1 MFEDDP
7 RHDALGSRLHGG
19 RRHPLLRRKHAG
31 SGGADL
37 DIRPYELDAAL
48 RPRARQQGRQ
58 DAPAEENPHLAEG
71 VNTYGGKL
79 TYRAVAEA
87 QGKSYTP
94 LKQALA

>member
-1 MFEDDP
+1 M
-7 RHDALGSRLHGG
+7 
-19 RRHPLLRRKHAG
+19 K
-31 SGGADL
+31 
-37 DIRPYELDAAL
+37 
-48 RPRARQQGRQ
+48 RA
-58 DAPAEENPHLAEG
+58 AEENPHLAEG